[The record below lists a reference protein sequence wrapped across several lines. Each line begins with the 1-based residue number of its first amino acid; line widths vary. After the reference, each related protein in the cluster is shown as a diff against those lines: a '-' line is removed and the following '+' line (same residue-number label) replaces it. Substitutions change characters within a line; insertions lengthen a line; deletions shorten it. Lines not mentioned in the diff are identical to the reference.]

1 MTYPAEL
8 RESTR
13 LTDSLYPV
21 NLFCN
26 VCPPGAVGRS
36 ALYLHWHDHFELIF
50 LASGQAVFHIDS
62 QPYEVRP
69 GDLLMVPS
77 GSLHVG
83 YATTEDRV
91 EFWSLV
97 FNRSLLEGSIG
108 DPVHDRYVSPY
119 LEGRLRFPVRLSGND
134 RDLDAIS
141 AILKRIKDEF
151 ERKAPAFEIVV
162 KAELTS
168 LFAQLAR
175 MYLPADER
183 ETAPIANK
191 RTERFKSLIVH
202 IQSHYRDKLTVT
214 DAARMV
220 HLTPYHFCKV
230 FKAATGMTF
239 VEFVNRCRM
248 DEAERLLRHGGLT
261 VTETAERVG
270 CGNINYF
277 TRLFKQVKGMTPSE
291 ARRNEQRI

>member
-1 MTYPAEL
+1 MTYPDEL
-8 RESTR
+8 REITR

-26 VCPPGAVGRS
+26 VCPSGAVGRS

-50 LASGQAVFHIDS
+50 LASGRAVFHIDS
-62 QPYEVRP
+62 QPYEVCP

-83 YATTEDRV
+83 YAMTEDRV
-91 EFWSLV
+91 EYWSLV
-97 FNRSLLEGSIG
+97 FNRLLLTGSAG
-108 DPVHDRYVSPY
+108 DPVHERYLSPY
-119 LEGRLRFPVRLSGND
+119 LEGRLRLPVRLDGND
-134 RDLDAIS
+134 RDLAEVRAIV
-141 AILKRIKDEF
+141 KRIKDEF

-162 KAELTS
+162 RSELTS
-168 LFAQLAR
+168 LFARLAR
-175 MYLPADER
+175 MYLPAGER
-183 ETAPIANK
+183 ETAPVDNK

-220 HLTPYHFCKV
+220 HLTPHHFCKV

-239 VEFVNRCRM
+239 IEFVNRCRM
-248 DEAERLLRHGGLT
+248 DEAERLLRRGGLT

-270 CGNINYF
+270 CANLNYF

-291 ARRNEQRI
+291 AAKRGQMK